1 MAKVTGIGGVFI
13 KCSDPEKLSK
23 WYSSNLDLRVH

>member
-1 MAKVTGIGGVFI
+1 MAKVTGIGRVFI